1 MSYTTKPKS
10 GKKNGST
17 AREREEMIVSLAP
30 LVKRIASRM
39 SLRVPSSVSVDEL
52 ISAGCVGLIEAVD
65 KFDPTKGVE
74 LKTFAE
80 HRIRGAILDELRG
93 MDWYSRSMRKKIQSV
108 EQAVSRVEARQGRTA
123 EDWEVA
129 EELEMPLEAYFDLL
143 TRIHG
148 AALLSLDEPI
158 RNSENG
164 PTNRASHLERLKSND
179 DPGENL
185 AKGELKQV
193 VAGAI
198 RGLTEKERI
207 VVSLYYYDELTLKE
221 IGTVLSL
228 TESRICQI
236 HTLALIKL
244 KNRLREYFSRKKT

>member
-1 MSYTTKPKS
+1 MSYTTKPRSDKRS
-10 GKKNGST
+10 GPD

-30 LVKRIASRM
+30 LVRRIASRM
-39 SLRVPSSVSVDEL
+39 ALRVPSSVSVDEL
-52 ISAGCVGLIEAVD
+52 VSAGCVGLIEAVD
-65 KFDPTKGVE
+65 KFDPSKGVE

-93 MDWYSRSMRKKIQSV
+93 MDWYSRSMRKKIQAV
-108 EQAVSRVEARQGRTA
+108 EQAVMRVESRHGRTA
-123 EDWEVA
+123 EDWEIA
-129 EELEMPLEAYFDLL
+129 EELELPIEEYFDLL

-158 RNSENG
+158 RDGENG
-164 PTNRASHLERLKSND
+164 SANRTSHADRLQSND

-185 AKGELKQV
+185 ARVEVKQV
-193 VAGAI
+193 VAGAV

-207 VVSLYYYDELTLKE
+207 VISLYYYDELTLKE